1 MPNNNT
7 DKRPARRYEAPAE
20 EKKEEKKEEAE

>member
-1 MPNNNT
+1 MPHNTT

-20 EKKEEKKEEAE
+20 EKKEEKKEEE

>member
-20 EKKEEKKEEAE
+20 EKKEEKKEE

>member
-7 DKRPARRYEAPAE
+7 DKRPARRYEAPVE
-20 EKKEEKKEEAE
+20 EKKEEKKEEE

>member
-20 EKKEEKKEEAE
+20 EKKEEKKEEE